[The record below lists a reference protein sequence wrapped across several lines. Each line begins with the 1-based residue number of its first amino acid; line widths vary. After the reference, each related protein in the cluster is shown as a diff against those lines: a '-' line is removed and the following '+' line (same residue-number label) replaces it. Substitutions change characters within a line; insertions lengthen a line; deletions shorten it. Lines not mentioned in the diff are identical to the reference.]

1 MGRKDICEGSCGE
14 VMKKE
19 FKVGDIVKF
28 YGKEIFKE
36 KRWDEFLHEYFEGKR
51 TKITKKDMIPP
62 NFKIVIITKKANFDW
77 NKHNNE
83 IYVLE
88 DKDRHIYIN
97 PYGQVLL
104 QKASKKEIKK
114 FTEKWV
120 ANKL

>member
-1 MGRKDICEGSCGE
+1 
-14 VMKKE
+14 MKKE